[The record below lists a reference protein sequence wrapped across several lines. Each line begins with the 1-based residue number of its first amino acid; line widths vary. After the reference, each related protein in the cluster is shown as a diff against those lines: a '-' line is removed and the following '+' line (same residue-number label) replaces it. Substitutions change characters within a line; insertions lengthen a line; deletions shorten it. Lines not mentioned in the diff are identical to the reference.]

1 VLSTLKLMLD
11 RASAEAWQVIVAVV
25 LCVLFPALASLV
37 LWPAGRAGVG
47 LSLLKGFGVMWL
59 AVLVVY
65 SLAAFVQRRLR
76 VDLYTHPD
84 AFVVSNMA
92 VSGVLMLV
100 WTAFAAL
107 VAGGAAA
114 GAGVWAACGVYAC
127 GFLSGVVACQ
137 VVGSFYGGHVYKFAC
152 LLLACAGFPL
162 FAAWPSAARSA
173 FGWLFDLFG
182 VTPS

>member
-1 VLSTLKLMLD
+1 MLSTLKFMLD

-25 LCVLFPALASLV
+25 LCVLFPALAALA
-37 LWPAGRAGVG
+37 LWPAGRAGLG
-47 LSLLKGFGVMWL
+47 LSLLKGFGVFWL
-59 AVLVVY
+59 VVLVVY

-76 VDLYTHPD
+76 VDLYSHPD
-84 AFVVSNMA
+84 GFAVSNIV
-92 VSGVLMLV
+92 VSGVLMLG
-100 WTAFAAL
+100 WTAFAGL

-152 LLLACAGFPL
+152 LILACAGFPL
-162 FAAWPSAARSA
+162 FAAWPAAARA
-173 FGWLFDLFG
+173 VFGWFFDLFSL
-182 VTPS
+182 TPS